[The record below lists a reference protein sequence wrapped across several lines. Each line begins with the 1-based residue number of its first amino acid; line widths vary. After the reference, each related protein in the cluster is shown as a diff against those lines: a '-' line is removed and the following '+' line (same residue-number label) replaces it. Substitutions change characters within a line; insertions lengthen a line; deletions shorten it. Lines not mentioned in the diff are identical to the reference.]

1 MSIFN
6 NKYIKPFKNIYL
18 LVLIVFVVWMLFFDA
33 HSWLFHHEMNTNK
46 DKLNH
51 QKEHYKNEM
60 AKDDKAIKELS
71 TEEGLERTARET
83 YYMKKANEDI
93 YIIEYEDSLAKQKQ
107 DE

>member
-1 MSIFN
+1 M
-6 NKYIKPFKNIYL
+6 KYLKNIFFI
-18 LVLIVFVVWMLFFDA
+18 VLTIFIIWMLFIDA
-33 HSWLFHHEMNTNK
+33 NSWLYHHE
-46 DKLNH
+46 LNSDIDELEY

-83 YYMKKANEDI
+83 YYMKKPNEDI